1 MTLSSFLLQTWNRE
15 HFKIFSEKVVREDN
29 RNFDLSFKPREKGK
43 LLTVSVD
50 GAVEYAI
57 TILIVDTL
65 LAENVPA

>member
-1 MTLSSFLLQTWNRE
+1 MTLVIDRE
-15 HFKIFSEKVVREDN
+15 R
-29 RNFDLSFKPREKGK
+29 KGK

-65 LAENVPA
+65 LAEDVSA